1 LQNYLHERRYNF
13 HTSTGKINIF
23 FSAGYDYCII
33 DAAMLYLKQEELL
46 NSP

>member
-1 LQNYLHERRYNF
+1 MKRDII
-13 HTSTGKINIF
+13 STHLLEKQHII
-23 FSAGYDYCII
+23 SAGYDHCTI